1 MNSKLFFLIFGLAV
15 VILSIITICVA
26 PLING
31 LDHYTWRGLNCKPV
45 QDKYDWDKKQKAT
58 DLTLKADKRVLKKCQ
73 RHKGMHDLE
82 YTSLITDLIFGFVC
96 ALLGLLHY
104 FDIGNYCEKITGIIG
119 MASGII
125 CFILTIIYV
134 GFSGYIFDKEATDQR
149 LLYSNG
155 ALYKWDGSKYVLPYD
170 TDKLVDDPDISKA
183 KYKDLGK
190 KQYNYN
196 SDLYKDKQDSN
207 SKYYNCKADFSLS
220 SFIFSISP
228 IITYDTNKECDYFW
242 NTNDFK
248 NDNDNKYLFDRW
260 LTSIIFSCLIFA
272 CDLGLAFFGFMMF
285 KNSGNTSGHVPVK

>member
-1 MNSKLFFLIFGLAV
+1 MNSKLFFLIFGLVV

-31 LDHYTWRGLNCKPV
+31 LDGYDWRGLNCKPK
-45 QDKYDWDKKQKAT
+45 QDDYDWYKKQNANEQ
-58 DLTLKADKRVLKKCQ
+58 TLKGYKKSLKECQ

-82 YTSLITDLIFGFVC
+82 YTSLITDLILGFVC
-96 ALLGLLHY
+96 DLLGLLHY

-134 GFSGYIFDKEATDQR
+134 GFSGYIFDNEASDQR

-155 ALYKWDGSKYVLPYD
+155 ALFEWDGSKYVYPFD
-170 TDKLVDDPDISKA
+170 INKLVDDPDINKA
-183 KYKDLGK
+183 KYKELGK

-196 SDLYKDKQDSN
+196 SDLYKEKQNSN
-207 SKYYNCKADFSLS
+207 SKYNQCKTSLLAPLTYT
-220 SFIFSISP
+220 P
-228 IITYDTNKECDYFW
+228 IQHYDTDKDCDYLW
-242 NTNDFK
+242 DSNDFK
-248 NDNDNKYLFDRW
+248 TDNDYKYMFDRW

-285 KNSGNTSGHVPVK
+285 KDSGNTPSGHVPVK